1 MELRHLRYFSTI
13 AETLHYGKAAERLH
27 VSQPALSQ
35 QMKQLEEELGVALF
49 DPAQRALHKV
59 ALTDAGRAFA
69 ADARKILQL
78 AARAV
83 ESARALGTQHEIVR
97 VGFFKVMAHTTMT
110 KLIETLHEAF
120 PALDI
125 KLVEF
130 ASNRA
135 VQQALVD
142 GTIDIGFTLLPLEPF
157 HEPLLSIQPVQESE
171 LALIL
176 PEQHRC
182 ATWQVV
188 PLAELAHER
197 WVMLDKESFV
207 PEIRAALEAAC
218 KVAGFTLRSRVA
230 QEVPSMLLIMEFVR
244 KGAGVS
250 VAPAVLAEEQFPG
263 VVFKRLGADTS
274 LKTAEPA
281 ITMHLVAAYLNDA
294 PPLVRKLTQIL
305 AAEG

>member
-1 MELRHLRYFSTI
+1 MELRHLRYFAAI
-13 AETLHYGKAAERLH
+13 ADTLHYGKAAERLH

-78 AARAV
+78 
-83 ESARALGTQHEIVR
+83 SARAIENARAIGTEHEVVRLGY
-97 VGFFKVMAHTTMT
+97 FKVMAHTTMT
-110 KLIETLHEAF
+110 KLVETLHAAF

-125 KLVEF
+125 KLTELT
-130 ASNRA
+130 SNRA

-142 GTIDIGFTLLPLEPF
+142 GTIDIGFTLLPLTPL
-157 HEPLLSIQPVQESE
+157 HEPHLSVQHVQDSE

-182 ATWQVV
+182 ALWDIV
-188 PLAELAHER
+188 PLKELAHER
-197 WVMLDKESFV
+197 WVMLDNESSV
-207 PEIRAALEAAC
+207 PEIRMSLEAAC
-218 KVAGFTLRSRVA
+218 KTAGFALRSQVT

-263 VVFKRLGADTS
+263 VVFKRFVANTS
-274 LKTAEPA
+274 PREDEPA
-281 ITMHLVAAYLNDA
+281 IIMQLVAAHLNDA
-294 PPLVRKLTQIL
+294 PPLVKRLAHLL
-305 AAEG
+305 AAE